1 METHTNTLQDTNI
14 KKRGRIKT
22 KTTPYIYINASTY
35 TIASNIRISL
45 SLPCNVLRRCAK
57 TFQATTDLILIA
69 LKWK

>member
-1 METHTNTLQDTNI
+1 METHTNTFQDTNI